1 MLFVCS
7 IILWSISKQGVNINV
22 LFSSHLPKFLVLYEQ
37 LIMLLADYLVYLP
50 SLVIV
55 LDNLGEIP
63 LIAVNLLFH
72 LLHDEYLCAL
82 LLIDALGQFI
92 VHDLLDL
99 LVICVA
105 EIEHLFVVST
115 GLVVLDVKLLL
126 LQQGA
131 TDALNVVE
139 QGFSLDVTVEDWVV

>member
-1 MLFVCS
+1 MEYF
-7 IILWSISKQGVNINV
+7 QARRGVNINV

-82 LLIDALGQFI
+82 LLIDALG
-92 VHDLLDL
+92 
-99 LVICVA
+99 
-105 EIEHLFVVST
+105 
-115 GLVVLDVKLLL
+115 
-126 LQQGA
+126 
-131 TDALNVVE
+131 
-139 QGFSLDVTVEDWVV
+139 